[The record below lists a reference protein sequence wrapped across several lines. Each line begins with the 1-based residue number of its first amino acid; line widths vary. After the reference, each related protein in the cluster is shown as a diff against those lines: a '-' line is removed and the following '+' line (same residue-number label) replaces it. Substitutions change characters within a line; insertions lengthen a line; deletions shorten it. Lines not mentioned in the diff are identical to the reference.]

1 MTASPDHKKKYV
13 AALCHMKD
21 GVLQSYDS
29 EHLFAVD
36 NAEAI
41 RKATEWRVTAAA
53 TIDERTWLQVLLDGA
68 AFHSEELGLS

>member
-1 MTASPDHKKKYV
+1 MTAAPAHKKYI

-21 GVLQSYDS
+21 GVLRSYNS

-36 NAEAI
+36 DAEAI

-53 TIDERTWLQVLLDGA
+53 TIDERTWLQVLLDGN
-68 AFHSEELGLS
+68 AFHSEELGTA

>member
-1 MTASPDHKKKYV
+1 MTVTPEHKKYV
-13 AALCHMKD
+13 AALCHMKE
-21 GVLQSYDS
+21 GTLQSYDS

-41 RKATEWRVTAAA
+41 RMATEWRETAAV

-68 AFHSEELGLS
+68 AFYSEELGVS